1 MKKSD
6 MLIEKTKEFIQ
17 EYEKLKIDLTLR
29 QIYYLFVKNA
39 IIPNNRSQYVYFD
52 KVLTD
57 YRKKNIEFDDYFVDD
72 TRETFDKTS
81 IDYPYWSFNQMWNDK
96 IENIKTGYPKF
107 TYNANLFQKEIPVI
121 LVEKNTLKRI
131 FNKGIN
137 GFPSILIIARGFNS
151 FSQMNDVRKIIEND
165 DNQERKFFCY
175 TFTDYDDSGMLIQDN
190 FLKQMKEVFDVK
202 FEKIER
208 VALTKEQIIEYK
220 IPQNPTKK
228 TTHSRYDLEFYNEL
242 DAIKPEM
249 LINMI
254 YKCCRKHF
262 DMKLYKQ
269 IQKTMEIRN
278 RRLKIKYFKELR
290 KIDLSTI

>member
-1 MKKSD
+1 MKKYEI
-6 MLIEKTKEFIQ
+6 LIEKTKEFIQ

-57 YRKKNIEFDDYFVDD
+57 YRKENIEFDDYFVDD

-81 IDYPYWSFNQMWNDK
+81 IDYPLWSYNELLNDTLDK
-96 IENIKTGYPKF
+96 IKTDFPTF
-107 TYNANLFQKEIPVI
+107 SFNANLFQKEIPII

-131 FNKGIN
+131 FQKGIN
-137 GFPSILIIARGFNS
+137 RFPSILVIARGFNS
-151 FSQMNDVRKIIEND
+151 FSQMNEVRKIIEND
-165 DNQERKFFCY
+165 DNKERKFFCY

-208 VALTKEQIIEYK
+208 IALIREQIIKYG
-220 IPQNPTKK
+220 IPKNPTKK
-228 TTHSRYDLEFYNEL
+228 TTHSKYNLDFYNEL
-242 DAIKPEM
+242 DALKPEM
-249 LINMI
+249 LIKMI
-254 YKCCRKHF
+254 DKCCRKHF
-262 DMKLYKQ
+262 NMKLYQQ
-269 IQKTMEIRN
+269 IKKTMEYRN
-278 RRLKIKYFKELR
+278 RRLKKRYFKELK